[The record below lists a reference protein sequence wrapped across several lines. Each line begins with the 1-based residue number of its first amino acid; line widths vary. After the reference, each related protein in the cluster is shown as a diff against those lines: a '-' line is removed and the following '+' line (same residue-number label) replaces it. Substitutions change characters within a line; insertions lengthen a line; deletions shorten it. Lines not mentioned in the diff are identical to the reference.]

1 MSGKKGQKHYPE
13 AIREEVLR
21 RLALGE
27 SQKKISLELGIS
39 RYAIQ
44 SWSGRRKEVNERKSN
59 PKYKGRPR
67 KDGYPPYQNEK
78 KEIERLRMENK
89 LLRDFLQFIGRM

>member
-21 RLALGE
+21 RLSNGE
-27 SQKKISLELGIS
+27 SQHKISREMKIS

-44 SWSGRRKEVNERKSN
+44 SWSGLRKEVNQRKLD
-59 PKYKGRPR
+59 PKAKGRPR
-67 KDGYPPYQNEK
+67 KDGQPPHQNEQ

-89 LLRDFLQFIGRM
+89 LLRDSLQFIGRM

>member
-1 MSGKKGQKHYPE
+1 MSGKKGQKHYPG

-21 RLALGE
+21 RLSNGE
-27 SQKKISLELGIS
+27 SQRKISQEMKIS

-44 SWSGRRKEVNERKSN
+44 SWSGLRKEVNQRKLD
-59 PKYKGRPR
+59 PKAKGRPR
-67 KDGYPPYQNEK
+67 KDGQLPHQNEQ
-78 KEIERLRMENK
+78 KEIEHLRMENK